1 MSPCAR
7 VDAGVGTRA
16 VACAARGGAASGSGR
31 RPLTLAKSTWTRRV
45 ASLRR
50 GWPSRARAGPGEDE
64 SVTFT
69 FETSTQSR
77 TVPSAR
83 APPAHFMRFDVVK
96 TLRVPVSEPAAVRRE
111 DGRSAESL
119 ERWIARP
126 ENVMGVVFDDGGVE
140 EIAPNLWRVLV
151 LRLGFLDWE
160 LCPEFDLAILPDA
173 RTKHASGVRM
183 RSDALRLAS
192 DARVAAT
199 ANAPRRRAPP
209 GFADMTVWSDI
220 ETELYVARGAG
231 GLDGGGAVKGTT
243 AVCADL
249 RITVAADVPWGL
261 RAIPFFQ
268 NAGEAAIGS
277 SIDGVGKSARARV
290 QAAYEAWVEE
300 RGGGNGDGGG
310 GKETAAET
318 AAVSG
323 RGERAL

>member
-1 MSPCAR
+1 
-7 VDAGVGTRA
+7 
-16 VACAARGGAASGSGR
+16 
-31 RPLTLAKSTWTRRV
+31 
-45 ASLRR
+45 
-50 GWPSRARAGPGEDE
+50 
-64 SVTFT
+64 
-69 FETSTQSR
+69 
-77 TVPSAR
+77 
-83 APPAHFMRFDVVK
+83 MRFDVVK

-111 DGRSAESL
+111 EGRSAESL

-192 DARVAAT
+192 EEKAKAASES
-199 ANAPRRRAPP
+199 NGAPRKKKAPP

-220 ETELYVARGAG
+220 ETELYVARGTG

-249 RITVAADVPWGL
+249 RITVAADVPWAL

-277 SIDGVGKSARARV
+277 SIDGVGKSARSRV
-290 QAAYEAWVEE
+290 QAAYEAWVAE
-300 RGGGNGDGGG
+300 RGGNGDSRGVP
-310 GKETAAET
+310 ETAAET
-318 AAVSG
+318 AAA
-323 RGERAL
+323 E

>member
-7 VDAGVGTRA
+7 VDAAAGARP

-31 RPLTLAKSTWTRRV
+31 RPRTLEKSTWTRRV
-45 ASLRR
+45 KSPRR
-50 GWPSRARAGPGEDE
+50 GWTSRPRAGPGEDE
-64 SVTFT
+64 STTFT
-69 FETSTQSR
+69 FETSTPR
-77 TVPSAR
+77 TVSSAR

-96 TLRVPVSEPAAVRRE
+96 TLRVPVSEPAAVRR
-111 DGRSAESL
+111 GAGGSAESL

-192 DARVAAT
+192 EARVAAT
-199 ANAPRRRAPP
+199 ENAPRRRAPP
-209 GFADMTVWSDI
+209 GFAEMTVWSDI
-220 ETELYVARGAG
+220 ETELYVARGTG

-268 NAGEAAIGS
+268 NAGEAAISS

-290 QAAYEAWVEE
+290 QAAYEAWVED
-300 RGGGNGDGGG
+300 RGGGGDGDAGG
-310 GKETAAET
+310 VPETAAET
-318 AAVSG
+318 AA
-323 RGERAL
+323 AQ

>member
-1 MSPCAR
+1 
-7 VDAGVGTRA
+7 
-16 VACAARGGAASGSGR
+16 
-31 RPLTLAKSTWTRRV
+31 
-45 ASLRR
+45 
-50 GWPSRARAGPGEDE
+50 
-64 SVTFT
+64 
-69 FETSTQSR
+69 
-77 TVPSAR
+77 
-83 APPAHFMRFDVVK
+83 MRFDVVK

-111 DGRSAESL
+111 AGGSAKSL

-140 EIAPNLWRVLV
+140 EIAPNMWRVLV

-192 DARVAAT
+192 EARVTAT
-199 ANAPRRRAPP
+199 ESAPRRRAPP

-220 ETELYVARGAG
+220 ETELYVARDTGDS
-231 GLDGGGAVKGTT
+231 DGGGTIKGTT

-268 NAGEAAIGS
+268 NAGEVAISS

-290 QAAYEAWVEE
+290 QAAYETWVKDHG
-300 RGGGNGDGGG
+300 GGGNGDVGDVPETAT
-310 GKETAAET
+310 ETAA
-318 AAVSG
+318 AQ
-323 RGERAL
+323 

>member
-7 VDAGVGTRA
+7 VDAGVGART
-16 VACAARGGAASGSGR
+16 VVSAARGGAASGSGR

-111 DGRSAESL
+111 AGRSAESL

-151 LRLGFLDWE
+151 LRLGFLDGE

-192 DARVAAT
+192 EARVIAAT
-199 ANAPRRRAPP
+199 SNAPQRRAPP

-220 ETELYVARGAG
+220 ETELYVSRGAG

-268 NAGEAAIGS
+268 NAGEAAISS
-277 SIDGVGKSARARV
+277 SIDGVGKSARSRV
-290 QAAYEAWVEE
+290 QAAYEAWVAE
-300 RGGGNGDGGG
+300 RGGNGDF
-310 GKETAAET
+310 
-318 AAVSG
+318 
-323 RGERAL
+323 L

>member
-1 MSPCAR
+1 
-7 VDAGVGTRA
+7 
-16 VACAARGGAASGSGR
+16 
-31 RPLTLAKSTWTRRV
+31 
-45 ASLRR
+45 
-50 GWPSRARAGPGEDE
+50 
-64 SVTFT
+64 
-69 FETSTQSR
+69 
-77 TVPSAR
+77 
-83 APPAHFMRFDVVK
+83 MRFDVVK
-96 TLRVPVSEPAAVRRE
+96 TLRVPVSEPAAVRRL
-111 DGRSAESL
+111 DGRSSESL

-151 LRLGFLDWE
+151 LRLAFLDWE

-173 RTKHASGVRM
+173 ATKHASGVRM

-192 DARVAAT
+192 EEKAKAASES
-199 ANAPRRRAPP
+199 NGAPRKKKAPP

-220 ETELYVARGAG
+220 ETELYVARGTG

-249 RITVAADVPWGL
+249 RITVAADVPWAL

-300 RGGGNGDGGG
+300 RGGGYGDGVG

>member
-1 MSPCAR
+1 MPPCAR
-7 VDAGVGTRA
+7 VHVAAGARL
-16 VACAARGGAASGSGR
+16 VACVARGGAASGSGR
-31 RPLTLAKSTWTRRV
+31 RPRTLAKSTWTRRV
-45 ASLRR
+45 ESLRR
-50 GWPSRARAGPGEDE
+50 GRTSRLRAGPAEDE
-64 SVTFT
+64 STTFT
-69 FETSTQSR
+69 FETSTTR
-77 TVPSAR
+77 EVPSAR
-83 APPAHFMRFDVVK
+83 APPEHFMRFDVVK

-111 DGRSAESL
+111 AGGSAKSL

-140 EIAPNLWRVLV
+140 EIAPNVWRVLV

-192 DARVAAT
+192 EERVTAT
-199 ANAPRRRAPP
+199 ESAPRRRAPP

-220 ETELYVARGAG
+220 ETELYVARDTGDS
-231 GLDGGGAVKGTT
+231 DGGGTIKGTT

-268 NAGEAAIGS
+268 NAGEVAISS

-290 QAAYEAWVEE
+290 QAAYETWVKDHG
-300 RGGGNGDGGG
+300 GGGNGDVGDVPETAT
-310 GKETAAET
+310 ETAA
-318 AAVSG
+318 AQ
-323 RGERAL
+323 

>member
-1 MSPCAR
+1 
-7 VDAGVGTRA
+7 
-16 VACAARGGAASGSGR
+16 
-31 RPLTLAKSTWTRRV
+31 
-45 ASLRR
+45 
-50 GWPSRARAGPGEDE
+50 
-64 SVTFT
+64 
-69 FETSTQSR
+69 
-77 TVPSAR
+77 
-83 APPAHFMRFDVVK
+83 MRFDVVK

-111 DGRSAESL
+111 EGRSAESL

-277 SIDGVGKSARARV
+277 SIDGVGKSARSRV
-290 QAAYEAWVEE
+290 QAAYEAWVAE
-300 RGGGNGDGGG
+300 RGGNGDSRG
-310 GKETAAET
+310 
-318 AAVSG
+318 VS
-323 RGERAL
+323 RKPPRRRRRRSERALRSLKNQIKTFLRAFRVFARGSSHFSIVLGRQTVRDSCGATLFPELLTVCDP